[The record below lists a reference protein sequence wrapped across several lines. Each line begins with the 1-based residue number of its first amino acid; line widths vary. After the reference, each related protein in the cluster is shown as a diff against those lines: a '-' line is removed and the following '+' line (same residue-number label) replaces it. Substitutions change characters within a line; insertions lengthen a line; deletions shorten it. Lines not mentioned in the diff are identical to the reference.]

1 MSAWLKPIQSLSQ
14 IYGSDV
20 IYSPR
25 ASPNAC
31 TWLPHDEFILDSMS
45 GGQIPVAGDM
55 PILCAAGASTPDGLQ
70 LLRDVGFDIP
80 QVLFRYSAA
89 TDYLRK
95 LKSLYQEKKSIA
107 LQHVHSVTELPS
119 EACWVKPETLS
130 FLNNKANLAVLVGSE
145 YIAARR
151 IVMASRL
158 VAELSSH
165 DFPLVVKAVTEESS
179 GGGVDVVICRTS
191 RTMKRAARLFESCE
205 RVVIEEFLP
214 IKRNLCLN
222 YSATAEGLIN
232 YLGCAE
238 QVSDTQGKYQGNWID
253 ATTIAPPLAIKI
265 GTRVVAAGFAL
276 GYYGCVGIDMAV
288 REDGRMAVFDLN
300 FRVNGSTTALLLAE
314 SVQRT
319 SGRTVLRF
327 RALRGRGTYRDLL
340 SSAYVAIH
348 KGIFLPLSSYDPD
361 VGGHPKARPRMTG
374 LILGNT
380 REEVK
385 EHERE
390 LSTLG
395 LS

>member
-1 MSAWLKPIQSLSQ
+1 VSAWLKPIQSLSQ

>member
-25 ASPNAC
+25 ASSNAC
-31 TWLPHDEFILDSMS
+31 TWLPHDEFILDSMT

-55 PILCAAGASTPDGLQ
+55 PILCAAGVSTPAGLQ
-70 LLRDVGFDIP
+70 LLRDAGFDIP
-80 QVLFRYSAA
+80 QAVFRYFTA

-95 LKSLYQEKKSIA
+95 LKNLYKKSKRIA
-107 LQHVHSVTELPS
+107 LLHVHPVSELPS
-119 EACWVKPETLS
+119 EACWVKPEMLS
-130 FLNNKANLAVLVGSE
+130 FINNKANFAILVSQRHLP
-145 YIAARR
+145 ARR
-151 IVMASRL
+151 MLMPSRL
-158 VAELSSH
+158 LIETLPH
-165 DFPLVVKAVTEESS
+165 CFPLVAKAATDESS
-179 GGGVDVVICRTS
+179 GGGVDVAICRTS
-191 RTMKRAARLFESCE
+191 RDLKRATVLFQSCR

-222 YSATAEGLIN
+222 YSATAEGMIN

-238 QVSDTQGKYQGNWID
+238 QVSDAQGKYQGNWID
-253 ATTIAPPLAIKI
+253 ATTTAPLLAIEI

-288 REDGRMAVFDLN
+288 REDGRIVIFDLN
-300 FRVNGSTTALLLAE
+300 FRVNGSTAALLLAE

-327 RALRGRGTYRDLL
+327 RALQGSGTYRDLL
-340 SSAYVAIH
+340 NSAYAAIR
-348 KGIFLPLSSYDPD
+348 KGIFLPLSSYDPG
-361 VGGHPKARPRMTG
+361 VGGYPRARPRMTG

-390 LSTLG
+390 LSTMG

>member
-31 TWLPHDEFILDSMS
+31 TWLPHDEFILDSMT

-55 PILCAAGASTPDGLQ
+55 SIFCAAGASTPEGLQ
-70 LLRDVGFDIP
+70 LLRDAGFDIP
-80 QVLFRYSAA
+80 RVVFRYSAV
-89 TDYLRK
+89 TDYLHK
-95 LKSLYQEKKSIA
+95 LKNLYNERRKIV
-107 LQHVHSVTELPS
+107 LLHVHPASELPP

-130 FLNNKANLAVLVGSE
+130 FLNNKANLATLVSPRHVPT
-145 YIAARR
+145 RR
-151 IVMASRL
+151 MLMPSRL
-158 VAELSSH
+158 VIELSSH
-165 DFPLVVKAVTEESS
+165 RFPLVVKAATDESS
-179 GGGVDVVICRTS
+179 GGGVDVIICRTS
-191 RTMKRAARLFESCE
+191 RDLKRATVLFQSCA

-222 YSATAEGLIN
+222 YAATAEGMIN

-238 QVSDTQGKYQGNWID
+238 QLSDAQGKYQGNWID
-253 ATTIAPPLAIKI
+253 ATTMAPPLAIEI

-276 GYYGCVGIDMAV
+276 GYYGCVGIDMALL
-288 REDGRMAVFDLN
+288 EDDRIVVFDLN
-300 FRVNGSTTALLLAE
+300 FRVNGSTAALLLAE

-327 RALRGRGTYRDLL
+327 RPLQGSGTCRDLFN
-340 SSAYVAIH
+340 SAYAAIH
-348 KGIFLPLSSYDPD
+348 KGIFLPFSSYDPEA
-361 VGGHPKARPRMTG
+361 GGYPRTRPRMTG

-380 REEVK
+380 REEVE

-390 LSTLG
+390 LSTMG